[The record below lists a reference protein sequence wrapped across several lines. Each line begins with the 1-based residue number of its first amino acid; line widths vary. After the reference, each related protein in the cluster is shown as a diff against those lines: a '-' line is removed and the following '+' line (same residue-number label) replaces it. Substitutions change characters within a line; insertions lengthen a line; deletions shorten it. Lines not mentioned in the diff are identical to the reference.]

1 MSDQPDDSQKTEEPT
16 GKRLSQARER
26 GQVPTSRELNSWI
39 LLFTAT
45 VAIATLGPMLGS
57 GLMDRVRRFVEAPHS
72 LPMNSPETV
81 GAVLFDLLFQITLL
95 MSIPLGLFF
104 VLAILTG
111 IGQNGLVFAP
121 KALEPKLDKLSPLT
135 GVKRL
140 VSGRNMVEFLKG
152 IIKLILI
159 GAVGTIILMPE
170 AGRLDTLISLTPY
183 MVLNEIKEL
192 TVEMMIGMLAVFFI
206 FAAGDFA
213 YQRYSN
219 HKELMMTRQEV
230 REEFKQTEGDP
241 HIKAKLRQIRVER
254 ARQRMMQA
262 VPKADVVITNPT
274 HFAVA
279 LAYEPDTMQAP
290 TVVAKGQDNIA
301 LKIREVA
308 EENDVPIVEN
318 PPLARALHAGVE
330 IDGTVPEE
338 HYKAVAEIISYVWQ
352 LKGKMPGGRPRRP

>member
-16 GKRLSQARER
+16 GKRLSEARSR

-45 VAIATLGPMLGS
+45 IAIATISPMLGS
-57 GLMDRVRRFVEAPHS
+57 GLMDLLRRFVEAPHS
-72 LPMNSPETV
+72 LPMETPQTV
-81 GAVLFDLLFQITLL
+81 GAVLYDLLLQVTLL

-111 IGQNGLVFAP
+111 IGQNGLVYSP
-121 KALEPKLDKLSPLT
+121 KALEPKLDKLSPMTGLT
-135 GVKRL
+135 RMF
-140 VSGRNMVEFLKG
+140 SGRNFVEFLKG
-152 IIKLILI
+152 NLKLILV
-159 GAVGTIILMPE
+159 GAMGTIILMPE
-170 AGRLDTLISLTPY
+170 IGRLELLITLTPA
-183 MVLNEIKEL
+183 MMLNEIKWL
-192 TVEMMIGMLAVFFI
+192 TVEMMIGMLAVYFI

-219 HKELMMTRQEV
+219 HKQLMMTRQEV
-230 REEFKQTEGDP
+230 REEFKQAEGDP
-241 HIKAKLRQIRVER
+241 HIKGKLRQIRMER

-290 TVVAKGQDNIA
+290 TVIAKGQDNVA
-301 LKIREVA
+301 LRIRTLA
-308 EENDVPIVEN
+308 EENDVPIIEN
-318 PPLARALHAGVE
+318 PPLARALHAVVE
-330 IDGTVPEE
+330 IDQQVPEE

-352 LKGKMPGGRPRRP
+352 LKGKMPGGKPKRR

>member
-45 VAIATLGPMLGS
+45 VAIATLAPLLGS
-57 GLMDRVRRFVEAPHS
+57 GLMDRLRRFVEAPHS
-72 LPMNSPETV
+72 LPMNSPQTV
-81 GAVLFDLLFQITLL
+81 GAVLFDLLLQITLL

-152 IIKLILI
+152 ILKLILI
-159 GAVGTIILMPE
+159 GAIGTIILMPE

-219 HKELMMTRQEV
+219 HKQLMMTRQEV

-241 HIKAKLRQIRVER
+241 HIKAKLRQIRAQRVR
-254 ARQRMMQA
+254 KRMMAQ
-262 VPKADVVITNPT
+262 VPKATVIVTNPT
-274 HFAVA
+274 HYAVA
-279 LAYEPDTMQAP
+279 LQYEPGMAAP
-290 TVVAKGQDNIA
+290 LCLAKGVDAIA

-308 EENDVPIVEN
+308 GEHEVPIVEN
-318 PPLARALHAGVE
+318 VPLARALYASVE
-330 IDGTVPEE
+330 IDEEIPVE
-338 HYKAVAEIISYVWQ
+338 HYQAVAEVIGYVLR
-352 LKGKMPGGRPRRP
+352 LKRRRA